1 MNQIILDRFT
11 SATDLKNRTKFVL
24 DKTDEL
30 WEVFIVNN
38 NKPRAV
44 LLSIRQY
51 NDFIQNYNPILWD
64 LISMSEKEKNKFD
77 KSKDSYLNWDFIS
90 EEEFFSK
97 LS

>member
-1 MNQIILDRFT
+1 MNQIILDRFN

-24 DKTDEL
+24 DKTDKL

-44 LLSIRQY
+44 LLSIKQY
-51 NDFIQNYNPILWD
+51 NDFIQNYNPVIWNLV
-64 LISMSEKEKNKFD
+64 SMDNEEQTKFD
-77 KSKDSYLNWDFIS
+77 KSKDRYLKWDYMN